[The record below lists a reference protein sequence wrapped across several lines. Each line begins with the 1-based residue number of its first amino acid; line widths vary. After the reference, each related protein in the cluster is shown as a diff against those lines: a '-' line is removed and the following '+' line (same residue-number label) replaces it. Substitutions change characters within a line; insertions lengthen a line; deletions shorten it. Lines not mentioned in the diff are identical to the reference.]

1 MIKSMKKKLLKNKSV
16 HVGTHRHQ
24 PVTIMKHVAV
34 HSGCHQS
41 KLIYGSH
48 HALLHE

>member
-1 MIKSMKKKLLKNKSV
+1 M
-16 HVGTHRHQ
+16 
-24 PVTIMKHVAV
+24 VTIIKNVAV

-41 KLIYGSH
+41 KLINGSH